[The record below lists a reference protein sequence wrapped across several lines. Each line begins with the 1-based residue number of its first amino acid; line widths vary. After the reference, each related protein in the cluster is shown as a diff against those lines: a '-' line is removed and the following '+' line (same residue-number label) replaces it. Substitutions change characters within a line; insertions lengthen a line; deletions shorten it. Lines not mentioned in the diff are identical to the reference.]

1 MKTSIVFVPPPIND
15 NITKNAY
22 RSCFEKTVE
31 AIADNYTMF
40 GQKYPLK
47 NPMKLK
53 PTRTVN
59 ANLRGDLKISAYQLF
74 NQLLDTFSKL
84 SKDNREGVNFN
95 FKKTVIPFIKKFLRD
110 IQELRLYYIRRQ
122 IMAKI

>member
-1 MKTSIVFVPPPIND
+1 MFVPPPIND

-31 AIADNYTMF
+31 TIADNYTMF

-47 NPMKLK
+47 KAMKLK
-53 PTRTVN
+53 PTRTIN
-59 ANLRGDLKISAYQLF
+59 ANLRGDLKISVYQLF

-84 SKDNREGVNFN
+84 SKDNR
-95 FKKTVIPFIKKFLRD
+95 
-110 IQELRLYYIRRQ
+110 
-122 IMAKI
+122 